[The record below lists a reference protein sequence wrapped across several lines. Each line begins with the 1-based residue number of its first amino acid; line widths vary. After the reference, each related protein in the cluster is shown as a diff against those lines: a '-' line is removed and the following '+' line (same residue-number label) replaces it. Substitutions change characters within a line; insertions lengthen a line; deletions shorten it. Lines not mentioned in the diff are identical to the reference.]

1 MTGQP
6 SPMRL
11 LVSVSLILCCLG
23 LVNCQ
28 RTTPAPTAKQQAAVQ
43 EPAPAQVTQP
53 AVPEVLP
60 RYLAQVKR
68 ELALASR
75 RDGRYPGTA
84 AGVAAML
91 VWQPG
96 NSAPRPLQTLEATS
110 DIAADKGIIW
120 YAPPD
125 ASGTGAHLR
134 YWAKGEE
141 GVDLVVVIDPLDAAY
156 DLAVRGSLPSAP
168 PALASLQ
175 IQVGGD
181 ADKVLRELLL
191 VTEAPDAARA
201 AAAHY
206 SIAALLEWVVTC
218 REGVWPENETELCGM
233 RLGRPGSVPGLEIFW
248 NREAQ
253 KMYSRF
259 TLPGRET
266 WLLETQVMQPEQS
279 GRWLAVTFAIE
290 PVPEIPGHLWR
301 IL

>member
-1 MTGQP
+1 MSHQP
-6 SPMRL
+6 SPLRL
-11 LVSVSLILCCLG
+11 LVLASVALCCLG
-23 LVNCQ
+23 LMGCQ
-28 RTTPAPTAKQQAAVQ
+28 RTTPAPIAKQQAAVQ
-43 EPAPAQVTQP
+43 EPTPAKATHP

-75 RDGRYPGTA
+75 RDGRYPETA
-84 AGVAAML
+84 TGVAAML
-91 VWQPG
+91 VWQPAG
-96 NSAPRPLQTLEATS
+96 TSARPLQTLDANS

-125 ASGTGAHLR
+125 ASGSGAHLR
-134 YWAKGEE
+134 YWAKGDE
-141 GVDLVVVIDPLDAAY
+141 GVDLVVVIDPLDATY
-156 DLAVRGSLPSAP
+156 DLAVRGSLPAAP
-168 PALASLQ
+168 PDLASLQ

-218 REGVWPENETELCGM
+218 RGGVWPENETELCGM

-259 TLPGRET
+259 TLPGRES

-279 GRWLAVTFAIE
+279 ERWLAVTFAIE